1 MNPRHWWQKRWQFV
15 AEPFLQFITIIG
27 ISFCLYRV
35 NKKKYINT
43 LSSYL
48 SRLNFRMVGIQFPI
62 FQLQKSKRTSKLY
75 LSVVSDIRLFFCLG
89 SWICVYLCKIALRS
103 GICWNLMALLS
114 SFSIALWVISLT
126 VVWWRFNTSLS

>member
-1 MNPRHWWQKRWQFV
+1 MTKKVTVRSWTLFTIYYNHRDKLLFV
-15 AEPFLQFITIIG
+15 LCKQE
-27 ISFCLYRV
+27 
-35 NKKKYINT
+35 KKYIKT

-48 SRLNFRMVGIQFPI
+48 CSLNFRMVGIQFPI

-89 SWICVYLCKIALRS
+89 SCICVYLCKIALRS